1 MGDEAMAKER
11 SDNAFSLGDMLISLR
26 ADLEAAKESG
36 AGKSVKF
43 EIEHV
48 DLDLQLVASASGKAG
63 AGVKLSVVGFEF
75 GGDVSSVKTQ
85 RLQMRLKLAPGPD
98 GDGDQIS
105 QDRSERPNRT

>member
-1 MGDEAMAKER
+1 MTKD
-11 SDNAFSLGDMLISLR
+11 SPDSAFSLGDLLISLR

-36 AGKSVKF
+36 IGKSVKF

-48 DLDLQLVASASGKAG
+48 DLDLQVVASASGKAG

-98 GDGDQIS
+98 GDRNEIS
-105 QDRSERPNRT
+105 QDGPGRPPRT